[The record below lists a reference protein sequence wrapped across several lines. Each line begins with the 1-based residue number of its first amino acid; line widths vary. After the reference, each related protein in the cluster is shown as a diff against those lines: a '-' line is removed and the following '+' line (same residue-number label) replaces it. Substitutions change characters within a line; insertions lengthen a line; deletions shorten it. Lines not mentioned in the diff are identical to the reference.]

1 MNRFRVLRV
10 ALVNL
15 HISRLIPGD
24 VRLQTLKVFHTT
36 FSYLLKFL
44 LQFSVA
50 FWRLFTL
57 CHLLIIDVALT
68 IAVEISVL
76 KAAVQDLQVLL
87 QTIDLSNL
95 VTAQHICDDLWVLIL
110 DELLLELELFKFE
123 IRAVLKLL

>member
-1 MNRFRVLRV
+1 MNGFRVLRV

-15 HISRLIPGD
+15 HISRLIPDD

-36 FSYLLKFL
+36 FSDLLKFL

-50 FWRLFTL
+50 VRGLFAL
-57 CHLLIIDVALT
+57 CHFLIINVALT
-68 IAVEISVL
+68 VAVEISVL

-110 DELLLELELFKFE
+110 DKLLLELELFKFK
-123 IRAVLKLL
+123 I

>member
-10 ALVNL
+10 ALVKL
-15 HISRLIPGD
+15 HISRLILGD

-110 DELLLELELFKFE
+110 DELLLKLELFKFE

>member
-110 DELLLELELFKFE
+110 DELLLKLELFKFE

>member
-1 MNRFRVLRV
+1 
-10 ALVNL
+10 
-15 HISRLIPGD
+15 
-24 VRLQTLKVFHTT
+24 
-36 FSYLLKFL
+36 
-44 LQFSVA
+44 
-50 FWRLFTL
+50 
-57 CHLLIIDVALT
+57 LIIDVALT

-110 DELLLELELFKFE
+110 DELLLKLELFKFE